1 MIISQK
7 TQEAKQEVQNFI
19 ERHLLSKKEVSFQE
33 KWRKCGEF
41 GILSLPFPKEYG
53 GLESSLEELAVTIEA
68 LGEFYPD
75 RGFTFSLCAHLFACS
90 IPLWKFGDENQKEQF
105 LRPMI
110 SGKMIAANAM
120 TEPDT
125 GSDAFS
131 LQTTAKKI
139 SGGYVLNGSKTYS
152 SNAPLADTIIC
163 YAKTSPNLGYFGITA
178 FALPSNLE
186 GLKVGNEFTKTGL
199 KSSPMAPVYFDDCFV
214 SEEYR
219 IGREGNGAR
228 IFEVSMSWERT
239 FLFALYVGMMGKQLQ
254 KCLKQTQERTQF
266 GKKIVEYQAISH
278 RLVDMKIR
286 WETSRLLLYQAVD
299 SLAKDAPSHTLD
311 SCIAKIYI
319 SEMAILSSLD
329 AVQIHGGQGVVSE
342 GGIDSMLYD
351 ALPSR
356 IFSGT
361 NEIMREKII
370 QELLNSRI

>member
-1 MIISQK
+1 
-7 TQEAKQEVQNFI
+7 
-19 ERHLLSKKEVSFQE
+19 
-33 KWRKCGEF
+33 
-41 GILSLPFPKEYG
+41 
-53 GLESSLEELAVTIEA
+53 
-68 LGEFYPD
+68 
-75 RGFTFSLCAHLFACS
+75 
-90 IPLWKFGDENQKEQF
+90 
-105 LRPMI
+105 
-110 SGKMIAANAM
+110 
-120 TEPDT
+120 
-125 GSDAFS
+125 
-131 LQTTAKKI
+131 
-139 SGGYVLNGSKTYS
+139 
-152 SNAPLADTIIC
+152 
-163 YAKTSPNLGYFGITA
+163 
-178 FALPSNLE
+178 
-186 GLKVGNEFTKTGL
+186 
-199 KSSPMAPVYFDDCFV
+199 MAPVYFDDCFV